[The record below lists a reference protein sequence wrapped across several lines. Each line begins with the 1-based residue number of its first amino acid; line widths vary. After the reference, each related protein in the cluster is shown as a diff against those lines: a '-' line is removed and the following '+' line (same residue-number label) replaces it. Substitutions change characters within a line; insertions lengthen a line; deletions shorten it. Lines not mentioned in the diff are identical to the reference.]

1 MAHVQPLQLTFAKL
15 IIDKFVIG
23 VFSVIQQIPARFYI
37 SKSPIYYTD
46 STWASKVQVS
56 FDWSE
61 EQLMINIWNRSF
73 GFSYITC
80 SNELQAIYNIVRILL
95 CIIKIAEKNVFN
107 ERAILWIESN
117 LWIWTFEESTSTS
130 LWKTEIASINVD
142 NIFIHFNLFYIEAS
156 PVNATSKMTHINIVI
171 LNWQMLNISNEN

>member
-1 MAHVQPLQLTFAKL
+1 MAHIQPLQLTFAKL
-15 IIDKFVIG
+15 IIDKFVIC
-23 VFSVIQQIPARFYI
+23 VFSVIQQIPTRFYI

-80 SNELQAIYNIVRILL
+80 ANELQAIYNIVRILL
-95 CIIKIAEKNVFN
+95 CIIKIATKKNVFN
-107 ERAILWIESN
+107 ERAILFESN
-117 LWIWTFEESTSTS
+117 VWIWTFEESTSTS

-142 NIFIHFNLFYIEAS
+142 NIFIHLY
-156 PVNATSKMTHINIVI
+156 
-171 LNWQMLNISNEN
+171 